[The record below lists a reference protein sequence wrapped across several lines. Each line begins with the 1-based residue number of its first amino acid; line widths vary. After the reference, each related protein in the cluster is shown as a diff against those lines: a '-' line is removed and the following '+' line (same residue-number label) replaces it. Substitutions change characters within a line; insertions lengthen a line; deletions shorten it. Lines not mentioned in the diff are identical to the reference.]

1 MATLNL
7 TSESSVDTSKDSIV
21 IRLNTF
27 TLEGGRVLDVTGFA
41 PDVIKAGHIIIQDT
55 TSGEY
60 KPNPISGT
68 AFSALPEGSRYAG
81 IVVASVDKVTQGG
94 GVAIMTQG
102 SVNTKAMPYTM
113 TTAIEGAL
121 KTALN
126 QIYFT
131 FDNQ

>member
-1 MATLNL
+1 MPINL
-7 TSESSVDTSKDSIV
+7 TSETSVDTSKDSIV

-41 PDVIKAGHIIIQDT
+41 PATIQAGHIVIREDAT
-55 TSGEY
+55 GVY
-60 KPNPISGT
+60 KPNPVSGT
-68 AFSALPEGSRYAG
+68 AFAELPEGHSYAG

-94 GVAIMTQG
+94 GVAVMTQG
-102 SVNTKAMPYTM
+102 AVNTEAMPYTM

>member
-1 MATLNL
+1 MPINL
-7 TSESSVDTSKDSIV
+7 TSESALDTSKDSIV

-41 PDVIKAGHIIIQDT
+41 PANIQAGHIVIREDS
-55 TSGEY
+55 SGTY
-60 KPNPISGT
+60 KPLGVTGT
-68 AFSALPEGSRYAG
+68 AFDTLPGDHSYAG

-94 GVAIMTQG
+94 GVAVMTQG
-102 SVNTKAMPYTM
+102 VVNTKAMPYTM
-113 TTAIEGAL
+113 TAPIEEAV

-131 FDNQ
+131 YDNQ

>member
-1 MATLNL
+1 MAINL
-7 TSESSVDTSKDSIV
+7 TTESALDTSKDSIV

-41 PDVIKAGHIIIQDT
+41 PDNIQAGHIVIREDAT
-55 TSGEY
+55 GVY
-60 KPNPISGT
+60 KPNPVSGT
-68 AFSALPEGSRYAG
+68 AFSALPEGHSYAG

-94 GVAIMTQG
+94 GVGVMTQG
-102 SVNTKAMPYTM
+102 AVNTLAMPYTM
-113 TTAIEGAL
+113 TEAIEGAL

-131 FDNQ
+131 YDNQ

>member
-1 MATLNL
+1 MAINL
-7 TSESSVDTSKDSIV
+7 TTESALDTSKDSIV

-41 PDVIKAGHIIIQDT
+41 PANIQAGHIVIREDAT
-55 TSGEY
+55 GVY
-60 KPNPISGT
+60 KPNPVTGT
-68 AFSALPEGSRYAG
+68 AFDALPADHSYAG

-94 GVAIMTQG
+94 GVAVMTQG
-102 SVNTKAMPYTM
+102 AVNIEAMPYTM

-131 FDNQ
+131 YDNQ

>member
-1 MATLNL
+1 MAINL
-7 TSESSVDTSKDSIV
+7 TTESALDTSKDSIV

-41 PDVIKAGHIIIQDT
+41 PANIQAGHIVIREDAT
-55 TSGEY
+55 GVY
-60 KPNPISGT
+60 KPNPVSGT
-68 AFSALPEGSRYAG
+68 AFDTLPEGHSYAG

-94 GVAIMTQG
+94 GVAVMTQG
-102 SVNTKAMPYTM
+102 AVNIEAMPYTM
-113 TTAIEGAL
+113 TAPIEAAV

-131 FDNQ
+131 YDNQ

>member
-1 MATLNL
+1 MAINL
-7 TSESSVDTSKDSIV
+7 TTESALDTSKDSIV

-41 PDVIKAGHIIIQDT
+41 PANIQAGHIVIREDAT
-55 TSGEY
+55 GVY
-60 KPNPISGT
+60 KPNPVTGT
-68 AFSALPEGSRYAG
+68 AFDALPADHSYAG

-94 GVAIMTQG
+94 GVAVMTQG
-102 SVNTKAMPYTM
+102 AVNIEAMPYTM
-113 TTAIEGAL
+113 TTAIEEAV

-131 FDNQ
+131 YDNQ

>member
-1 MATLNL
+1 MPINL
-7 TSESSVDTSKDSIV
+7 ITTNSVDVSKDSIV

-41 PDVIKAGHIIIQDT
+41 PDTIQAGHIVIRENAT
-55 TSGEY
+55 GVY
-60 KPNPISGT
+60 KPNPISGA
-68 AFSALPEGSRYAG
+68 AFSALPSDHSYAG

-94 GVAIMTQG
+94 GVGVMTQG
-102 SVNTKAMPYTM
+102 AVNTKAMPYTM
-113 TTAIEGAL
+113 TAPIEAAL

-131 FDNQ
+131 YDNQ

>member
-1 MATLNL
+1 MAINL
-7 TSESSVDTSKDSIV
+7 TTESALDTSKDSIV

-41 PDVIKAGHIIIQDT
+41 PANIQAGHIVIREDAT
-55 TSGEY
+55 GTY
-60 KPNPISGT
+60 KPNPVTGT
-68 AFSALPEGSRYAG
+68 AFDALPADHSYAG

-94 GVAIMTQG
+94 GVGVMTQG
-102 SVNTKAMPYTM
+102 AVNIEAMPYTM
-113 TTAIEGAL
+113 TAPIEAAV

-131 FDNQ
+131 YDNQ

>member
-1 MATLNL
+1 MAINL
-7 TSESSVDTSKDSIV
+7 TTESALDTSKDSIV

-41 PDVIKAGHIIIQDT
+41 PDNIQAGHIVIREDAT
-55 TSGEY
+55 GVY
-60 KPNPISGT
+60 KPNPVSGT
-68 AFSALPEGSRYAG
+68 AFDALPADHSYAG

-94 GVAIMTQG
+94 GVGVMTQG
-102 SVNTKAMPYTM
+102 AVNIEAMPYTM
-113 TTAIEGAL
+113 TTAIEAAV

-131 FDNQ
+131 YDNQ

>member
-1 MATLNL
+1 MPINL
-7 TSESSVDTSKDSIV
+7 TSESVVDTSKDSIV

-41 PDVIKAGHIIIQDT
+41 PANIKAGHIVIRET
-55 TSGEY
+55 ATGTY
-60 KPNPISGT
+60 KPNPVSGT
-68 AFSALPEGSRYAG
+68 EFSALPGGHTYAG

-94 GVAIMTQG
+94 GVGVMVQG
-102 SVNTKAMPYTM
+102 AVNTKAMPYTM
-113 TTAIEGAL
+113 TTAIEGAV

>member
-1 MATLNL
+1 MAINL
-7 TSESSVDTSKDSIV
+7 TTESALDTSKDSIV

-41 PDVIKAGHIIIQDT
+41 PANIQAGHIVIREDAT
-55 TSGEY
+55 GVY
-60 KPNPISGT
+60 KPNPVSGT
-68 AFSALPEGSRYAG
+68 AFSALPEDHSYAG

-94 GVAIMTQG
+94 GVGVMTQG
-102 SVNTKAMPYTM
+102 AVNIEAMPYTM
-113 TTAIEGAL
+113 TEAIEGAV

-131 FDNQ
+131 YDNQ

>member
-1 MATLNL
+1 MPINL
-7 TSESSVDTSKDSIV
+7 TTESALDTSKDSIV

-41 PDVIKAGHIIIQDT
+41 PDNIQAGHIVIKET
-55 TSGEY
+55 ATGTY
-60 KPNPISGT
+60 KPNPVT
-68 AFSALPEGSRYAG
+68 AGAFGALPADHSYAG

-94 GVAIMTQG
+94 GVGVMVQG
-102 SVNTKAMPYTM
+102 AVNTKAMPFTM
-113 TTAIEGAL
+113 TAPIESAL
-121 KTALN
+121 RVALN

>member
-1 MATLNL
+1 MAINL
-7 TSESSVDTSKDSIV
+7 ITESNVDTSNDSIV

-41 PDVIKAGHIIIQDT
+41 PNVIKAGHIVIRET
-55 TSGEY
+55 ATGVY
-60 KPNPISGT
+60 KPMPVSG
-68 AFSALPEGSRYAG
+68 ANFASLPADHAYAG

-102 SVNTKAMPYTM
+102 AVNTKAMPYSM
-113 TTAIEGAL
+113 TAIEADV

>member
-1 MATLNL
+1 MAINL
-7 TSESSVDTSKDSIV
+7 TTESALDTSKDSIV

-41 PDVIKAGHIIIQDT
+41 PANIQAGHIVIREDAT
-55 TSGEY
+55 GTY
-60 KPNPISGT
+60 KPNPVTGT
-68 AFSALPEGSRYAG
+68 AFDALPADHSYAG

-94 GVAIMTQG
+94 GVAVMTQG
-102 SVNTKAMPYTM
+102 AVNTKAMPYTM
-113 TTAIEGAL
+113 TTAIEGAV

-131 FDNQ
+131 YDNQ